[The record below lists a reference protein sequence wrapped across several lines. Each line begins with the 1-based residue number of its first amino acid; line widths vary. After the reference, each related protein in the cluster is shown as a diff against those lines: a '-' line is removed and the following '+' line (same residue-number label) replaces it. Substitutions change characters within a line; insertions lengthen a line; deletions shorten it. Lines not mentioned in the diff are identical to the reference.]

1 MDADR
6 AARHIVESIR
16 RGEAERVLSVPAK
29 MAAAARALAPNV
41 TADLVAGVSRLLPP
55 PEETAGREGRKGE
68 VSTSALSPS
77 ILTILGERAAARN
90 NQLPGPI

>member
-1 MDADR
+1 MDAER

-16 RGEAERVLSVPAK
+16 RGQAERVLSVPAK
-29 MAAAARALAPNV
+29 MAAVARALAPNV
-41 TADLVAGVSRLLPP
+41 TAELVAGVNRLLPP
-55 PEETAGREGRKGE
+55 PDETAGREGWKGE
-68 VSTSALSPS
+68 LSMSPLSPS